1 MKFKSNSVLNA
12 VAIGTLTI
20 GDTFI
25 DLKNFS
31 EEEVFMVINTNGY
44 DCHVE
49 FFENDSTIAV
59 VNLTS
64 GELWAYTSN
73 EEVIPVSTKEI
84 KYKIG

>member
-64 GELWAYTSN
+64 GELWAYEPDEKVIQVEM
-73 EEVIPVSTKEI
+73 EEVI
-84 KYKIG
+84 YNR

>member
-64 GELWAYTSN
+64 GELWAY
-73 EEVIPVSTKEI
+73 EPDEKVIQVEMERVI
-84 KYKIG
+84 YNR

>member
-12 VAIGTLTI
+12 VAIGTLTV

-31 EEEVFMVINTNGY
+31 ESEVFMIVTTNGY

-49 FFENDSTIAV
+49 FFDDDTSEIAV

-64 GELWAYTSN
+64 GELWSYEPDEKVIQVEM
-73 EEVIPVSTKEI
+73 EEVI
-84 KYKIG
+84 YNR

>member
-1 MKFKSNSVLNA
+1 MKFKLNSVLNA
-12 VAIGTLTI
+12 VAIGTLTV

-31 EEEVFMVINTNGY
+31 ESEVFMIVATDGY

-49 FFENDSTIAV
+49 FHDDDSTIAV

-64 GELWAYTSN
+64 GELWAYEPN
-73 EEVIPVSTKEI
+73 EEVIQVEMEEVI
-84 KYKIG
+84 YNR

>member
-64 GELWAYTSN
+64 GELWAY
-73 EEVIPVSTKEI
+73 EPDEKVIQVEVEQVI
-84 KYKIG
+84 YN